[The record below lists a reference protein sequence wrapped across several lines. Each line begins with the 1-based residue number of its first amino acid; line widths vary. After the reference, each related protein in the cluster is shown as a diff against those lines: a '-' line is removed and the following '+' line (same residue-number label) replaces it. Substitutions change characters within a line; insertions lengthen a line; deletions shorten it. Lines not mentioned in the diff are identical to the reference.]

1 MKTILTTPFK
11 ALAESEALAIK
22 KALQKKGY
30 VNVNIKIACENQIY
44 QVIAPGE
51 VITAMNWQ

>member
-11 ALAESEALAIK
+11 ALAETEALAIK

-30 VNVNIKIACENQIY
+30 VNVTVKVTSENRLY

-51 VITAMNWQ
+51 VITAMGWQ